1 MREKIKITGTGFL
14 TLDIILNGSKST
26 PPKLHAGG
34 SFGNVLTILSYLG
47 FETYPIARLADNVVT
62 DLLIEDIKS
71 WNVNTNLIFKEEK
84 GSTPIIIHRILKD
97 KNGKPNHKFEFRNP
111 LNGNWLPS
119 YRPFLSKKI
128 KNIENRIPN
137 STIYYFDRVSR
148 SSIDL
153 AKQAKKNGALVYFE
167 PSSYNTSKQF
177 SECIEVA
184 DIIKYSFDRI
194 KNYKELF
201 PKSNSILE
209 IETNGSKGIRY
220 RFKSDIW
227 NDLNPYLIEN
237 TVDTAGAGDWCSS
250 GIIKIISTN
259 GMLINQTNCQIE
271 EALNYGQAL
280 GAINCLF
287 DGARG
292 TMYNIQ
298 YDEFEYLVEKLLNK
312 KFDINVP
319 FKFKEIEN
327 KYTYLDVENIFN
339 SI

>member
-1 MREKIKITGTGFL
+1 MNEKTKITGTGFL

-34 SFGNVLTILSYLG
+34 SFGNVLIILSYLG

-62 DLLIEDIKS
+62 DLLIKDIEHWDVK
-71 WNVNTNLIFKEEK
+71 TNLIFKEEK

-97 KNGKPNHKFEFRNP
+97 KLGKPKHKFEFRNP
-111 LNGNWLPS
+111 VNGNWLPS
-119 YRPFLSKKI
+119 YRPFLSKRI
-128 KNIENRIPN
+128 KNIESQIPN
-137 STIYYFDRVSR
+137 SKVYYFDRVSR

-153 AKQAKKNGALVYFE
+153 AKKAKENGAIVYFE

-177 SECIEVA
+177 NECIEVA
-184 DIIKYSFDRI
+184 DIIKYSNDRI

-209 IETNGSKGIRY
+209 IETNGSKGICY
-220 RFKSDIW
+220 RFKSDKW
-227 NDLNPYLIEN
+227 KELDPYLIEN

-250 GIIKIISTN
+250 GIIKIISRN
-259 GMLINQTNCQIE
+259 GKLVNQTNGQIE
-271 EALNYGQAL
+271 EALNYGQVL

-292 TMYNIQ
+292 VMYNME
-298 YDEFEYLVEKLLNK
+298 YDELEILVEKLLNEQ
-312 KFDINVP
+312 FDNNITFNSD
-319 FKFKEIEN
+319 KLDN
-327 KYTYLDVENIFN
+327 DYTYLDVENIFN

>member
-1 MREKIKITGTGFL
+1 LSEKIKITGTGFL
-14 TLDIILNGSKST
+14 TLDIILNGSRNT

-47 FETYPIARLADNVVT
+47 FETYPIARLADNIVT
-62 DLLIEDIKS
+62 DLLIKDIEF
-71 WNVNTNLIFKEEK
+71 WNVNTSLIFKDEK

-97 KNGKPNHKFEFRNP
+97 KLGKPKHKFEFRNP
-111 LNGNWLPS
+111 INGNWLPS

-128 KNIENRIPN
+128 KIIENQIPN
-137 STIYYFDRVSR
+137 SNVYYFDRVSR

-153 AKQAKKNGALVYFE
+153 ATQAKENGAIVYFE

-177 SECIEVA
+177 VECIEVA
-184 DIIKYSFDRI
+184 DIIKYSSDRI

-201 PKSNSILE
+201 PKSNAVLE
-209 IETNGSKGIRY
+209 IETDGSKGIKY
-220 RFKSDIW
+220 RFKSDLW
-227 NDLNPYLIEN
+227 KELNSYLIEN

-250 GIIKIISTN
+250 GIIKIISKN
-259 GMLINQTNCQIE
+259 GILINQTNTQIE

-292 TMYNIQ
+292 VMYNLKHK
-298 YDEFEYLVEKLLNK
+298 ELEYLVEKLLNEN
-312 KFDINVP
+312 FDNNVTFNFDKP
-319 FKFKEIEN
+319 DN
-327 KYTYLDVENIFN
+327 NYTYLDVEDIFN
-339 SI
+339 SL